1 MKTAYIQP
9 LTEIVNVKLFG
20 SMMEDTDDTHLGA
33 ASYMDTA
40 GEGEF
45 GARSQNFFDE
55 EEEDLQVWNA
65 GYTSSKLWLE

>member
-9 LTEIVNVKLFG
+9 QTEIVNVKLFG
-20 SMMEDTDDTHLGA
+20 SMMEDESLPA
-33 ASYMDTA
+33 NSYGNTA

-45 GARSQNFFDE
+45 GARQQSNIFEED